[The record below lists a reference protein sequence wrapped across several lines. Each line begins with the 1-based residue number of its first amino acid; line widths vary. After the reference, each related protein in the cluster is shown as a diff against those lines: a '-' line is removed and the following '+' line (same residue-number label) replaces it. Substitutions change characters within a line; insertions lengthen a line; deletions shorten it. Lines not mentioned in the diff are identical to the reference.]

1 MYNKYN
7 HILFRPTGRIGEI
20 HLFGIR
26 KMNITGSATDFCV
39 ESTVQS
45 ARSKDY
51 QVTVVKDG
59 HTTMSGAPTFPPKH

>member
-1 MYNKYN
+1 
-7 HILFRPTGRIGEI
+7 
-20 HLFGIR
+20 
-26 KMNITGSATDFCV
+26 MNITGSATDFCV